1 MTRRIPRLLARAPI
15 PLYRCGLGWLLG
27 PRMAMLGHR
36 GRRSGQL
43 RHVVLEVL
51 ERDAGTLVVVSGYG
65 RASQWFR
72 NIEVDPDVRIWT
84 GRRRG
89 VPGRAEIL
97 SAGESHD
104 RLERYRDRHPRAAAN
119 LGRVLAM
126 PDLTA
131 AGPLAPDVGVRLP
144 LVRIRYPS

>member
-1 MTRRIPRLLARAPI
+1 MTRRIPRLLARSPI
-15 PLYRCGLGWLLG
+15 PLYRQGLGWLFG
-27 PRMAMLGHR
+27 PRMAMLEHR

-51 ERDAGTLVVVSGYG
+51 ERDARVLVVVSGYG

-72 NIEVDPDVRIWT
+72 NIEVDPGVRIWT

-89 VPGRAEIL
+89 VPARAEIL
-97 SAGESHD
+97 SAGESRHL
-104 RLERYRDRHPRAAAN
+104 LERYRDRHPRAAAR
-119 LGRVLAM
+119 LGRILTM
-126 PDLTA
+126 PDLSA

-144 LVRIRYPS
+144 MVRIRYAD